1 MGFDFS
7 RFDAGLRGDRV
18 EVFPVLS
25 RSNNIGDENGMHA
38 DAGLSNFL
46 YKDATAW
53 EWVTLT
59 VAFKRYRS

>member
-1 MGFDFS
+1 M
-7 RFDAGLRGDRV
+7 

-46 YKDATAW
+46 YKDATIL
-53 EWVTLT
+53 EIGDFTIEL
-59 VAFKRYRS
+59 KSIEID

>member
-1 MGFDFS
+1 M
-7 RFDAGLRGDRV
+7 

-46 YKDATAW
+46 YKDAILLGDTYYH
-53 EWVTLT
+53 
-59 VAFKRYRS
+59 AFGGCLIMKRYAIRFRSTRH